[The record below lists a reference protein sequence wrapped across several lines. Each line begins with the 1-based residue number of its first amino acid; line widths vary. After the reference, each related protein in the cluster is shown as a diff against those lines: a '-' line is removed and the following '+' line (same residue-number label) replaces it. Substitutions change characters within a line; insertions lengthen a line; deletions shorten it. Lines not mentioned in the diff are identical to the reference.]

1 MCMMPRAAVG
11 GGVQAMVEYGR
22 PFMHEVI
29 LGLIVSWLIHW
40 LLSAV
45 AKVLNCDYS
54 HGYDHL

>member
-1 MCMMPRAAVG
+1 M
-11 GGVQAMVEYGR
+11 VQAMIKYGR
-22 PFMHEVI
+22 TFMHEVI

-54 HGYDHL
+54 HGYDHS